1 MRWLRSLAAFAA
13 LVVALLLCAEDA
25 EARLEGGSSPAA
37 STARTFMSPPVA
49 APAPVIMAA
58 LDHPM
63 TGQQSG
69 SLGGLFNRPGLLGGF
84 AAGFL
89 GAGLLGLLFGRGLF
103 GGLGGVAS
111 FLGLIFQLALIVMLG
126 RLIWTWWNGRNLPA
140 FAGLSPRQLADPY
153 LRSRNELLPG
163 IGASPSADDAN
174 PDGDTTPSRDCSVAS
189 RPPMAE
195 QTAAHCEHK

>member
-1 MRWLRSLAAFAA
+1 
-13 LVVALLLCAEDA
+13 VALLLCAEDA
-25 EARLEGGSSPAA
+25 EARLDGGLSLGA
-37 STARTFMSPPVA
+37 STERTLMSPPVA

-58 LDHPM
+58 LDHTM

-69 SLGGLFNRPGLLGGF
+69 SLGGLFNRPGLIGGF
-84 AAGFL
+84 AAGCL
-89 GAGLLGLLFGRGLF
+89 GAGLLGLLFGHGLF

-111 FLGLIFQLALIVMLG
+111 FLGLMFQLALIVMLG

-163 IGASPSADDAN
+163 IGALPSADDATT
-174 PDGDTTPSRDCSVAS
+174 DGDTTPSRDGPVTS
-189 RPPMAE
+189 RPPLAE
-195 QTAAHCEHK
+195 QTSAHCDHK